1 MLFGYFCSSL
11 FIGGGE
17 VNFINILKYLNRCP
31 SCKNGNVF
39 SGLIKLRDYC
49 SSCNIKLNS
58 DKIGDGAS
66 WITTSF
72 VCFVLIPILFFFEIN
87 IGISVKIYVF
97 VVFPFLVLLSIILL
111 RISRYLLLK
120 KYYDVI

>member
-31 SCKNGNVF
+31 RCKNGNVF
-39 SGLIKLRDYC
+39 SGLIKLKDYC

-66 WITTSF
+66 WVTTSF

-87 IGISVKIYVF
+87 IGISLKIYIF

>member
-31 SCKNGNVF
+31 RCKNGNVF
-39 SGLIKLRDYC
+39 SGFIKLKDNC
-49 SSCNIKLNS
+49 SKCNIKLNS

-66 WITTSF
+66 WFTTSF

-87 IGISVKIYVF
+87 IGISIKIYVF
-97 VVFPFLVLLSIILL
+97 VVFPFLVLLSIIVL
-111 RISRYLLLK
+111 RIARYLLLK

>member
-1 MLFGYFCSSL
+1 MLFGYFYSSP

-31 SCKNGNVF
+31 SCKDGSVS
-39 SGLIKLRDYC
+39 SGLTKLKDYC
-49 SSCNIKLNS
+49 SNCKIKLNS

-66 WITTSF
+66 WITTSLI
-72 VCFVLIPILFFFEIN
+72 CFVIIPILFFFEIK
-87 IGISVKIYVF
+87 IGISLKIYVC
-97 VVFPFLVLLSIILL
+97 VVSPFLFLLSIIFL

>member
-31 SCKNGNVF
+31 SCKDGNVF
-39 SGLIKLRDYC
+39 NGLIKLKDYC

-87 IGISVKIYVF
+87 IGISLKIYVF

>member
-31 SCKNGNVF
+31 RCKNGNVF
-39 SGLIKLRDYC
+39 SGLIKLKDYC

-97 VVFPFLVLLSIILL
+97 VVFPFFALLSIILL

>member
-31 SCKNGNVF
+31 RCKNGNVF
-39 SGLIKLRDYC
+39 SGLIKLKDYC

-87 IGISVKIYVF
+87 IGISVKTYVF
-97 VVFPFLVLLSIILL
+97 FVFPFLVLLSIILL

>member
-31 SCKNGNVF
+31 RCKNGNVF
-39 SGLIKLRDYC
+39 SGLIKLKDYC

-87 IGISVKIYVF
+87 IGISLKIYVF

-111 RISRYLLLK
+111 RITRYLLLK

>member
-31 SCKNGNVF
+31 RCKIGNVF
-39 SGLIKLRDYC
+39 SGLIKLKDYC

>member
-31 SCKNGNVF
+31 RCKNGNVF
-39 SGLIKLRDYC
+39 SGLIKLKDNC

-66 WITTSF
+66 WFTTSF

-87 IGISVKIYVF
+87 IGISIKIYVF
-97 VVFPFLVLLSIILL
+97 VVFPFLVLLSIIIL
-111 RISRYLLLK
+111 RIARYLLLK

>member
-97 VVFPFLVLLSIILL
+97 VVFPFLVLLSIIVL
-111 RISRYLLLK
+111 RIARYLLLK

>member
-39 SGLIKLRDYC
+39 IGLIKLKDYC

>member
-66 WITTSF
+66 WITTSL
-72 VCFVLIPILFFFEIN
+72 VCFIILPILFFFEIN
-87 IGISVKIYVF
+87 IGISIKMYIS
-97 VVFPFLVLLSIILL
+97 VVFPFLLLLSIILL
-111 RISRYLLLK
+111 RISRYMLLK
-120 KYYDVI
+120 KYYGVI

>member
-31 SCKNGNVF
+31 RCKNGNVF
-39 SGLIKLRDYC
+39 CGLIKLKDYC
-49 SSCNIKLNS
+49 SSCNVKLNS

-87 IGISVKIYVF
+87 IGISVKTYVF

>member
-1 MLFGYFCSSL
+1 MWFGYFCSSP

-17 VNFINILKYLNRCP
+17 VNSINILKYLNRCP
-31 SCKNGNVF
+31 SCKNGDVF
-39 SGLIKLRDYC
+39 NGLIKLKDYC

-66 WITTSF
+66 WITTSL
-72 VCFVLIPILFFFEIN
+72 VCFIILPILFFFEIN
-87 IGISVKIYVF
+87 IGISIKMYIS

-111 RISRYLLLK
+111 RISRYMLLK

>member
-31 SCKNGNVF
+31 RCKNGNVF
-39 SGLIKLRDYC
+39 SGLIKLKDYC

-87 IGISVKIYVF
+87 IGISEKIYVF

>member
-17 VNFINILKYLNRCP
+17 VNLINILKYLNRCP
-31 SCKNGNVF
+31 RCKNGNVF
-39 SGLIKLRDYC
+39 SGLIKLKDYC

-120 KYYDVI
+120 NIMM

>member
-31 SCKNGNVF
+31 RCKNGNVF
-39 SGLIKLRDYC
+39 SGLIKLKDYC

-87 IGISVKIYVF
+87 IGISVKIYVL
-97 VVFPFLVLLSIILL
+97 VVFPFLVLISIILL

>member
-39 SGLIKLRDYC
+39 SGLIKLKDYC

-72 VCFVLIPILFFFEIN
+72 VCFVIIPILFFFEIN

>member
-39 SGLIKLRDYC
+39 SGLIKLKDYC

-87 IGISVKIYVF
+87 IGISVKMYLF

>member
-87 IGISVKIYVF
+87 IGISIKIYVF
-97 VVFPFLVLLSIILL
+97 VVFPFLVLLSIIIL
-111 RISRYLLLK
+111 RIARYLLLK

>member
-31 SCKNGNVF
+31 RCKNGNVF
-39 SGLIKLRDYC
+39 SGLIKLKDYC

-87 IGISVKIYVF
+87 IGISVKIYVL

-111 RISRYLLLK
+111 RITRYLLLK

>member
-1 MLFGYFCSSL
+1 MLFGYFCSSP

-31 SCKNGNVF
+31 SCKNGDVF

-87 IGISVKIYVF
+87 MGISIKIYVF
-97 VVFPFLVLLSIILL
+97 VVFPFLILLCIILL

>member
-31 SCKNGNVF
+31 RCKNGNVF
-39 SGLIKLRDYC
+39 SGLIKLKDYC

-97 VVFPFLVLLSIILL
+97 VVFPFLVFLSIILL

>member
-31 SCKNGNVF
+31 RCKNGNVF
-39 SGLIKLRDYC
+39 RGLIKLKDNC

-66 WITTSF
+66 WFTTSF

-87 IGISVKIYVF
+87 IGISIKIYVF
-97 VVFPFLVLLSIILL
+97 VVFPFLVLLSIIIL

-120 KYYDVI
+120 KYYNVI

>member
-31 SCKNGNVF
+31 RCKNGNVF
-39 SGLIKLRDYC
+39 SGLIKLKDYC

-97 VVFPFLVLLSIILL
+97 VVFPFLVLLGIILL
-111 RISRYLLLK
+111 RISRYFLLK
-120 KYYDVI
+120 KYYDVT

>member
-31 SCKNGNVF
+31 RCKNGNVF
-39 SGLIKLRDYC
+39 SGLIKLKDYC
-49 SSCNIKLNS
+49 SCCNIKLNS

-120 KYYDVI
+120 RYYDVT

>member
-31 SCKNGNVF
+31 RCKNGNVF
-39 SGLIKLRDYC
+39 SGLIKLKDYC

-97 VVFPFLVLLSIILL
+97 VVCPFLVLLSIILL

>member
-31 SCKNGNVF
+31 RCKNGNVF
-39 SGLIKLRDYC
+39 SGPIKLKDYC

-87 IGISVKIYVF
+87 IGISLKIYVF

>member
-11 FIGGGE
+11 FIGGVE

-31 SCKNGNVF
+31 RCKNGNVF
-39 SGLIKLRDYC
+39 SGLIKLKDYC

>member
-31 SCKNGNVF
+31 RCKNGNVF
-39 SGLIKLRDYC
+39 SGLIKLKDYC

-97 VVFPFLVLLSIILL
+97 FIFPFLVLLSIILL

>member
-31 SCKNGNVF
+31 RCKNGNVF
-39 SGLIKLRDYC
+39 SGLIKLKDYC
-49 SSCNIKLNS
+49 SCCNIKLNS